1 MRTDPVARA
10 PRPPGRRESHWG
22 TLAALGQVSPHWG
35 RLLTCPNA
43 PLPTP
48 MTRCLPQMHC
58 RLPQLYGCLSQCGSS
73 PLHDRTTALQPSS
86 RMPPSPPSPCGPV
99 PASIDVSSS
108 GFVGSGLGRFPS
120 CCCVLALRLL
130 QHRAAQCEV
139 ERAESHQWTRAAVAF
154 PASARSLYKP
164 ARTERRSLWMSPP
177 SHKALR
183 ASTTTAPPNTKSP
196 VPRSSDEQVV
206 TLVDSRPPMRP
217 LAPSPLAPGSQPCP
231 RRTAARHTI
240 DPPRMTR
247 PGEGFLPRAWWC
259 GARGHSAPYPGGTA
273 HDPAM
278 RRAPGG
284 RMPWSP
290 GPAPARGRHLA
301 S

>member
-1 MRTDPVARA
+1 
-10 PRPPGRRESHWG
+10 
-22 TLAALGQVSPHWG
+22 
-35 RLLTCPNA
+35 
-43 PLPTP
+43 
-48 MTRCLPQMHC
+48 MTRCLPQTHRAYPKCTAAFHNCTVVCPNAGLHPSMTAQRPSQQPRSRGH
-58 RLPQLYGCLSQCGSS
+58 RALHHHAAPYPLPPTCQTLGFMVQAAFLLVAACWLCACFS
-73 PLHDRTTALQPSS
+73 TV
-86 RMPPSPPSPCGPV
+86 PPS
-99 PASIDVSSS
+99 A
-108 GFVGSGLGRFPS
+108 R
-120 CCCVLALRLL
+120 R
-130 QHRAAQCEV
+130 

-196 VPRSSDEQVV
+196 VPRPSDEQVV